1 MRVGVDTARRPG
13 RTSGHVSCLLGGDLS
28 RIHPVFTGERGTSL
42 PQGGNDTVAVRPV
55 SCLYHGMYLS
65 SSKMKT

>member
-28 RIHPVFTGERGTSL
+28 RIRPVFTGERGGVLSQEGMILL
-42 PQGGNDTVAVRPV
+42 PSVPSPV
-55 SCLYHGMYLS
+55 CIMACICLPRR
-65 SSKMKT
+65 